1 MPSALRNVIIAQI
14 ILIAAVVVAA
24 FAWRGQAWAL
34 SAVFGGAIVMVNSL
48 LLAWRVK
55 RADRL
60 EGTSIALTMYAGA
73 AQRFIITLVGF
84 AIGMGVLKLTPL
96 PQLIAFAVAQ
106 LGYVIAA
113 KRQYP

>member
-1 MPSALRNVIIAQI
+1 MSSALRNVVIAQL

-34 SAVFGGAIVMVNSL
+34 SALYGGAIVMVNSL
-48 LLAWRVK
+48 LLAWRVN

-60 EGTSIALTMYAGA
+60 QGTSVALTMYAGA
-73 AQRFIITLVGF
+73 AQRFIVTLVGF
-84 AIGMGVLKLTPL
+84 AIGMGVLKLAPL

-113 KRQYP
+113 KRQFP